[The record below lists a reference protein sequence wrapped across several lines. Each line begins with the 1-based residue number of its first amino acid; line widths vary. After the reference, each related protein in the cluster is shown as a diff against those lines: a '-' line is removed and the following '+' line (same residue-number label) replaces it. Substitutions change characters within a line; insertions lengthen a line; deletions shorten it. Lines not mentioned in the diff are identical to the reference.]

1 MVFVVGTSAGGT
13 GTHVRMLA
21 EGLVRRGIQV
31 VVAGPRSTEEAYGY
45 SQVGARFAEVAISD
59 RPHPV
64 NDLRTL
70 AALRRIVREADL
82 VHAHG
87 LRAGALAG
95 LARPSGVPLV
105 VTLHNAL
112 TAGGAIGAVYGVL
125 ERVVAR
131 RADLVLGVSPDLEAR
146 MTALGARRVAAAVV
160 PAPALRP
167 PTRPRAE
174 VRAELEATAATSLP
188 RATAV
193 PRPTEEAEPSV
204 HSDLSHSDLSHSDL
218 SHSDLSHSD
227 PSHSDPSHSDPSHPD
242 PSHALPDSRDPA
254 VGRAQPS
261 STDRRAQTDS
271 RAQPYTAEGAPER
284 VGDEV
289 AAWQGE
295 GGAGGRAVVLTVG
308 RLAQQK
314 GLELL
319 LDVAAGPWPPGVEPL
334 FVVAGEGPLRGVL
347 QERIDREKL
356 PVSLIGARQD
366 IPDLLAAADV
376 VLWASRWEGQPL
388 SLSEALKAGR
398 PVVATEV
405 GGIPALMGGAGLLV
419 PYGDAQAMRTAVLEA
434 LKDGERLAAAAA
446 ARGRELPDD
455 AAAVAAALQAYGE
468 VT

>member
-95 LARPSGVPLV
+95 LARSSGVPLV

-193 PRPTEEAEPSV
+193 PRSAEEAEPSV
-204 HSDLSHSDLSHSDL
+204 HPDLSHPDL
-218 SHSDLSHSD
+218 
-227 PSHSDPSHSDPSHPD
+227 SHSDPSHSDPSHPD

-271 RAQPYTAEGAPER
+271 RAQPYTAEGAPEG

-398 PVVATEV
+398 PVVATAV

-468 VT
+468 MA